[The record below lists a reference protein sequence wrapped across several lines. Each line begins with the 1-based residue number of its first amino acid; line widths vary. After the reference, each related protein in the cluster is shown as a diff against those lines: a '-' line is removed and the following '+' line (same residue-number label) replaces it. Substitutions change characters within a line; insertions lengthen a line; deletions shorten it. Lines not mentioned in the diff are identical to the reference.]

1 VADANQT
8 AWWVRTGE
16 LAVVVLAGFAAVVAA
31 PLLLAGW
38 LDRGA
43 LVGLPFG
50 YFVVALA
57 IPIVLALAIFW
68 FADRQRV
75 LDHTYDVVDE

>member
-1 VADANQT
+1 MTDANQT
-8 AWWVRTGE
+8 AWWVRTAE
-16 LAVVVLAGFAAVVAA
+16 LAVIVLAGFAAVVSV

-43 LVGLPFG
+43 LFGLPFG
-50 YFVVALA
+50 YFVVAMV
-57 IPIVLALAIFW
+57 IPVVLALAIFW

-75 LDHTYDVVDE
+75 LDNMYDVIDD